1 MSKTLETNYA
11 LVAYQPVEGDHNSKI
26 ILHCC
31 WYETKPTQE
40 DVNVLIYELFT
51 DKEFDMFGMRI
62 DKDYF
67 LVEVW
72 DEESLISLKHFL
84 TIPDILTSEDEYEY
98 NVRFDK

>member
-11 LVAYQPVEGDHNSKI
+11 LVAYQPVEEDENQKS

-40 DVNVLIYELFT
+40 DVNTLIYELFT
-51 DKEFDMFGMRI
+51 DKEFDMFGMKI

-67 LVEVW
+67 MMEVSGA
-72 DEESLISLKHFL
+72 DLISLKHFF
-84 TIPDILTSEDEYEY
+84 TIPDVLTSEDEYEY
-98 NVRFDK
+98 NVRFDN